1 MHDDCAKAGDI
12 TGLFLL
18 NQFFTFTI
26 KFEIMAQE
34 QQQNQ
39 LNIEISEEVA
49 EGEYANLAIITHSHA
64 EFVIDFVNVMPG
76 TPKSK
81 VKSRIIFTPQHA
93 KRFMKALIDNIEKFE
108 AMQGSIKDLDEMQIP
123 VNFGGPPAQA

>member
-1 MHDDCAKAGDI
+1 M
-12 TGLFLL
+12 T
-18 NQFFTFTI
+18 
-26 KFEIMAQE
+26 E
-34 QQQNQ
+34 QHNPPNQ

-49 EGEYANLAIITHSHA
+49 EGTYANLAIITHSHA

-93 KRFMKALIDNIEKFE
+93 KRFMKALAENVQKYESVN
-108 AMQGSIKDLDEMQIP
+108 GPIKDLEEIQLPM
-123 VNFGGPPAQA
+123 NFGGIAGQA